1 MTERPRVELH
11 DLDEI
16 ECPVIAN
23 QVGFGFGV
31 YKDIHLAF
39 DREGVA
45 IVILVGVC
53 RRNPFVRWQTATT
66 RPTLTLGA
74 AADRSMVSFAE
85 LRSMVIARRSARL
98 PVRQRLA
105 AHSGSVKLGGE
116 EAEIRSHVS
125 GLAIA

>member
-16 ECPVIAN
+16 ERPVIAN

-31 YKDIHLAF
+31 YKDIHLPF

-53 RRNPFVRWQTATT
+53 RREPFGQVADGDDPADADVRYGGRSIIGEFCRVTINGN
-66 RPTLTLGA
+66 RA
-74 AADRSMVSFAE
+74 A
-85 LRSMVIARRSARL
+85 
-98 PVRQRLA
+98 
-105 AHSGSVKLGGE
+105 
-116 EAEIRSHVS
+116 
-125 GLAIA
+125 